1 MESRKRF
8 YKIVMVISSIIFA
21 QILTQKI
28 QVQAAASYQ
37 TITTNPYIAKKDRR
51 VGNAI
56 FLYDWG
62 KIYII
67 ENGKKE
73 LLLSNRP
80 DTQIVTN
87 GKFAYYCTHGYGITK
102 VCRISILEKND
113 EEQFSL
119 NKHSVELVGYCNG
132 RIYYTLYGS
141 VLWSYDIK
149 TGTPE
154 RIEYGVTGVKQH
166 KKYLC
171 MVKRGRSL
179 CVYDT
184 KKKTLKTIC
193 KNHNLTGGQQG
204 RFDIISDYIYY
215 TDYLRQTPGGG
226 SIQGGVYLWTT
237 VRKCKLD
244 GTNRRTLAERL
255 PIVMGSS
262 ITFKKDSV
270 TYLSGFTGKRK
281 RTKFK

>member
-37 TITTNPYIAKKDRR
+37 TITTNPYIAKKDRK

-149 TGTPE
+149 TGTHE

-171 MVKRGRSL
+171 MVK
-179 CVYDT
+179 
-184 KKKTLKTIC
+184 
-193 KNHNLTGGQQG
+193 
-204 RFDIISDYIYY
+204 
-215 TDYLRQTPGGG
+215 
-226 SIQGGVYLWTT
+226 
-237 VRKCKLD
+237 
-244 GTNRRTLAERL
+244 
-255 PIVMGSS
+255 
-262 ITFKKDSV
+262 
-270 TYLSGFTGKRK
+270 
-281 RTKFK
+281 